1 MRHISLWKSDIC
13 RYFFS
18 VLEGVCYLAVGGL
31 SFAGLLLAGT
41 VPAQMMIWLM
51 HILWSISAF
60 FTGRRAGLHGRRHG
74 MMTGLLCSLFL
85 CMLLFAG
92 NLALHE
98 EISAR
103 MLTRCLFIVPAGIAG
118 GMTGVNTRIKKPPY

>member
-1 MRHISLWKSDIC
+1 MRHVSLWKSSIC

-18 VLEGVCYLAVGGL
+18 ILEGGCCLALGGL
-31 SFAGLLLAGT
+31 GIAGLSMLGT
-41 VPAQMMIWLM
+41 IPAPFMIWLM

-74 MMTGLLCSLFL
+74 IMTGFLCSLFL
-85 CMLLFAG
+85 CVLLFSG

-103 MLTRCLFIVPAGIAG
+103 MLTRCLCILPAGIAG